1 MIAAEVIRKFATDV
15 DAPVLAEPRKGF
27 FVRFK
32 EEHSGR
38 RDAVKHSVRSQN
50 TLHHHRTTLG
60 SNLICDATNLRG
72 GRRIILRHVRFGS

>member
-32 EEHSGR
+32 EALRETR
-38 RDAVKHSVRSQN
+38 RRQALREIAKHAHLLSNDSRSKIPH
-50 TLHHHRTTLG
+50 L
-60 SNLICDATNLRG
+60 
-72 GRRIILRHVRFGS
+72 